1 MYPSKLSGE
10 MREVPL
16 TQTGIRR
23 PIICLA
29 GMLLAALLT
38 VHPASESLAAGPD
51 AIQTKVAQC
60 LRRPGIRSTDWGIEV
75 IDPSNNQVLLAVN
88 PEKPFLPAS
97 VLKVVT
103 TATALEKLGPDFRF
117 RTTLYTNGH
126 LAQDGTLSGD
136 LYLVGRGD
144 PNLMDLEGGLLEKP
158 ALQEMAEQLQALG
171 VKKVLG
177 DVFGDDSYFDSR
189 SYPQGWTSRDLK
201 SLYGAPI
208 SALSIN
214 NNVVWVHV
222 GATRVGQRVR
232 VSLEPSTSYFSIR
245 NSATTGRGAAKR
257 TLSARAIP
265 GTNRLVVTG
274 VLPASQGYSQYAI
287 VERPAELTAA
297 LLKEELQRRQIAVS
311 GVVRAIH
318 YGDLADNERQ
328 DWKTLAEHRSPPL
341 IRALE
346 IINKRSDNLHAEMLL
361 RVLGAEFRG
370 VGTDESGLQVV
381 RDFLMAAGIEDD
393 RISLRDGCGLSRE
406 NLVTPRFQTSLL
418 LFVSKQPYFDLF
430 VNTLAVSGVDGTLK
444 HRMVSSQVK
453 GAIFAKT
460 GTLNG
465 VATLSGYMTTQ
476 SGRSLVFSI
485 FANNARTSM
494 SRIRRTIDEICTLLV
509 RFY

>member
-1 MYPSKLSGE
+1 
-10 MREVPL
+10 MRNMPL
-16 TQTGIRR
+16 IQTGSCRR
-23 PIICLA
+23 ITRLA
-29 GMLLAALLT
+29 VGLLAILLT
-38 VHPASESLAAGPD
+38 VPPSAESLAAGPD

-75 IDPSNNQVLLAVN
+75 IDPANNQILLAVN

-103 TATALEKLGPDFRF
+103 TAVALEKLGPAFRF

-126 LAQDGTLSGD
+126 LADDGTLSGD

-158 ALQEMAEQLQALG
+158 ALQGMVEKLQALG
-171 VKKVLG
+171 VKKIRG
-177 DVFGDDSYFDSR
+177 DVLGDDSYFDSR
-189 SYPQGWTSRDLK
+189 SLPQGWTSKDLR
-201 SLYGAPI
+201 SLYGAPV

-222 GATRVGQRVR
+222 RATQVGQRVR
-232 VSLEPSTSYFSIR
+232 VSLEPSSSYFSIR
-245 NSATTGRGAAKR
+245 NLATTGRRTSKR
-257 TLSARAIP
+257 TLSARVVP
-265 GTNRLVVTG
+265 GTNRLVVSG
-274 VLPASQGYSQYAI
+274 VLPASQSYSQYVI
-287 VERPAELTAA
+287 VERPAELAAA
-297 LLKEELQRRQIAVS
+297 LLKEELQRHQIAVS
-311 GVVRAIH
+311 GGFRAVH
-318 YGDLADNERQ
+318 YGDLEDNERE
-328 DWKTLAEHRSPPL
+328 DWRALAEHESPPL

-346 IINKRSDNLHAEMLL
+346 IINKRSENLHAEMLL

-370 VGTDESGLQVV
+370 VGTDESGLHVI
-381 RDFLMAAGIEDD
+381 RDFLMGAGIADE
-393 RISLRDGCGLSRE
+393 RVNLRDGCGLSRE

-418 LFVSKQPYFDLF
+418 LFLSKQPYFDLF
-430 VNTLAVSGVDGTLK
+430 VNTLAVSGVDETLK
-444 HRMVSSQVK
+444 HRMASSQVK

-460 GTLNG
+460 GTLSG

-494 SRIRRTIDEICTLLV
+494 SRVRKTIDEICTLLV
-509 RFY
+509 KLY